1 MSEQNNEVKFLVN
14 ALAET
19 IAVGRQRALYSGQ
32 FNGNTK
38 RTKLWDE
45 FGYPDTVSFDML
57 YRAYRRNSAAYAGI
71 HKTLDSCWV
80 DKPVII
86 EGPLVDKSTK
96 ETEWEKT
103 VTKLLKKHW
112 AKIKDADRRNMVG
125 HYSAIILQIKDNR
138 PWSEPVNTALVKTLG
153 EAALVKL
160 IPAWESQIKP
170 NNYDIDTMSP
180 TYGEPVDYTFNE
192 QPVGDD
198 GTYGNVRSV
207 IVHPDRVI
215 ILAEG
220 SEDDNMLS
228 GVPLNEA
235 GYNDLL
241 DIEKTKGGSAEGFLK
256 NASRQLGIEFSKE
269 TDMATIKKAAVEAG
283 FKDLG
288 EALNDKV
295 SRMNRGIDAA
305 LVMQAGQAS
314 VLSVAAADPTPT
326 WTVSANSYASTIRCP
341 FNILFG
347 KQTGNLAS
355 TEDKKAWAAT
365 CNERRSSWLSWII
378 TAIIEKWCNIGV
390 IDQPKTDEITVDWSD
405 LLAPGDSEKLDN
417 MGKLSDIAQKTQ
429 QAYGTP
435 AVEINE
441 IRAAGEL
448 EPIKEPIEPVGADES
463 AKKTDPLTGD
473 QIEQP
478 AKTGQP
484 DNSAQ

>member
-1 MSEQNNEVKFLVN
+1 VSEENNEVVFLVN

-19 IAVGRQRALYSGQ
+19 MAIGRQRALYTGQ

-86 EGPLVDKSTK
+86 DGPVADKSKK

-103 VTKLLKKHW
+103 VTRLLKKHW

-138 PWSEPVNTALVKTLG
+138 PWSEPVDTVLVGKLG

-170 NNYDIDTMSP
+170 SNYDIDTLSD
-180 TYGEPVDYTFNE
+180 TYGQPISYTFNE

-207 IVHPDRVI
+207 TVHPSRVI

-220 SEDDNMLS
+220 SEDENMLS
-228 GVPLNEA
+228 GIPLNEA

-241 DIEKTKGGSAEGFLK
+241 DIEKSKGGSAEGFLK
-256 NASRQLGIEFSKE
+256 NASRQLGIHFDGQ
-269 TDMATIKKAAVEAG
+269 TDMKTIADQAKEAG
-283 FKDLG
+283 YKTLN
-288 EALNDKV
+288 EAMNDKINKL
-295 SRMNRGIDAA
+295 NRGTDSA
-305 LVMQAGQAS
+305 LVTQSGTTS
-314 VLSVAAADPTPT
+314 VLSVAPADPTPT
-326 WTVSANSYASTIRCP
+326 WTVSANSYSSTIRCP

-365 CNERRSSWLSWII
+365 CNERRNGWLSWVLTVTIQR
-378 TAIIEKWCNIGV
+378 WCDIGMLS
-390 IDQPKTDEITVDWSD
+390 QPVNGEITVDWSD

-417 MGKLSDIAQKTQ
+417 MGKMADIAQKTQ
-429 QAYGTP
+429 QAFGTSS
-435 AVEINE
+435 VEPNE

-448 EPIKEPIEPVGADES
+448 EPLEEPKRPDPN
-463 AKKTDPLTGD
+463 AKPTGKDPLND
-473 QIEQP
+473 DDSEI
-478 AKTGQP
+478 
-484 DNSAQ
+484 

>member
-1 MSEQNNEVKFLVN
+1 MSDTNNEVQFLVN
-14 ALAET
+14 ALADQV
-19 IAVGRQRALYSGQ
+19 AVGRQRALYAGQ

-45 FGYPDTVSFDML
+45 FGYPDTVTFDML
-57 YRAYRRNSAAYAGI
+57 YRAYRRNSSAYAGV
-71 HKTLDSCWV
+71 HKTLDSCWI

-86 EGPLVDKSTK
+86 EGPLVDKSKK
-96 ETEWEKT
+96 ETDWEKT
-103 VTKLLKKHW
+103 VTRLLKKHW
-112 AKIKDADRRNMVG
+112 SKIKDADRRNLVG

-138 PWSEPVNTALVKTLG
+138 DWWDPVDTKLVKQLG

-170 NNYDIDTMSP
+170 GNYDIDTQSN
-180 TYGEPVDYTFNE
+180 TYGQPVNYTFNE
-192 QPVGDD
+192 QPVGND
-198 GTYGNVRSV
+198 GTYGNIRS
-207 IVHPDRVI
+207 ITIHPSRVI

-228 GVPLNEA
+228 GIPLNEA

-241 DIEKTKGGSAEGFLK
+241 DIEKSKGGSAEGFLK
-256 NASRQLGIEFSKE
+256 NASRQLGIEFDKE
-269 TDMATIKKAAVEAG
+269 TDMATLGKAAVAAG

-288 EALNDKV
+288 DALNEKV
-295 SRMNRGIDAA
+295 LRMSKGTDAA
-305 LVMQAGQAS
+305 LVMQAGKAS

-326 WTVSANSYASTIRCP
+326 FTVSANSYSSTILCP
-341 FNILFG
+341 FNILYG

-355 TEDKKAWAAT
+355 TEDKTAWAIR
-365 CNERRSSWLSWII
+365 CNERRNGWLSWVITEVVQLWCDVGII
-378 TAIIEKWCNIGV
+378 G
-390 IDQPKTDEITVDWSD
+390 QPKTGEITVDWSD

-417 MGKLSDIAQKTQ
+417 MGKLADIAQKTQ

-448 EPIKEPIEPVGADES
+448 EPMTEPPEPDPN
-463 AKKTDPLTGD
+463 AKPTGKDPLNGD
-473 QIEQP
+473 DDSDP
-478 AKTGQP
+478 NRDT
-484 DNSAQ
+484 DNTPQ

>member
-1 MSEQNNEVKFLVN
+1 MSDTNNEVQFLVN
-14 ALAET
+14 ALADQV
-19 IAVGRQRALYSGQ
+19 AVGRQRALYAGQ

-45 FGYPDTVSFDML
+45 FGYPDTVTFDML
-57 YRAYRRNSAAYAGI
+57 YRAYRRNSSAYAGV
-71 HKTLDSCWV
+71 HKTLDSCWI

-86 EGPLVDKSTK
+86 EGPLVDKSKK
-96 ETEWEKT
+96 ETDWEKA
-103 VTKLLKKHW
+103 VTRLLKKHW
-112 AKIKDADRRNMVG
+112 SKIKDADRRNLVG
-125 HYSAIILQIKDNR
+125 HYSAIIMQIKDNR
-138 PWSEPVNTALVKTLG
+138 NWWEPVDAALVKRLG

-170 NNYDIDTMSP
+170 GNYDIDTLSE
-180 TYGEPVDYTFNE
+180 TYGKPVNYTFNE

-198 GTYGNVRSV
+198 STYGNIRS
-207 IVHPDRVI
+207 ITVHPSRVI

-228 GVPLNEA
+228 GIPLNEA

-241 DIEKTKGGSAEGFLK
+241 DIEKAKGGSAEGFLK

-269 TDMATIKKAAVEAG
+269 TDMATLGKAAVTAG

-288 EALNDKV
+288 DALNDKIV
-295 SRMNRGIDAA
+295 RMNRGTDAA

-314 VLSVAAADPTPT
+314 VLSVAPADPTPT
-326 WTVSANSYASTIRCP
+326 FTVSANSYSSTILCP
-341 FNILFG
+341 FNILYG

-355 TEDKKAWAAT
+355 TEDKTAWAIR
-365 CNERRSSWLSWII
+365 CNERRNGWLSWVITEVVQRWCDVGII
-378 TAIIEKWCNIGV
+378 G
-390 IDQPKTDEITVDWSD
+390 QPKTNEITVDWSD

-417 MGKLSDIAQKTQ
+417 MGKLADIAYKTQ

-435 AVEINE
+435 AVEVNE

-448 EPIKEPIEPVGADES
+448 EPIKEPAEPDPN
-463 AKKTDPLTGD
+463 AKPTGKDPLNGD
-473 QIEQP
+473 DDSDP
-478 AKTGQP
+478 NRDT
-484 DNSAQ
+484 NRTAQ

>member
-1 MSEQNNEVKFLVN
+1 MSEQNNEVAFLVN
-14 ALAET
+14 ALADT
-19 IAVGRQRALYSGQ
+19 IALGRQRALYTGQ

-86 EGPLVDKSTK
+86 DGPVADKSKK
-96 ETEWEKT
+96 ETEWEKI

-138 PWSEPVNTALVKTLG
+138 PWSEPVDVSLVAKLG

-170 NNYDIDTMSP
+170 GSYDIDTLSD
-180 TYGEPVDYTFNE
+180 TYGQPINYTFNE

-207 IVHPDRVI
+207 TVHPNRVI

-220 SEDDNMLS
+220 SEDENMLS
-228 GVPLNEA
+228 GIPLNEA

-241 DIEKTKGGSAEGFLK
+241 DIEKAKGGSAEGFLK
-256 NASRQLGIEFSKE
+256 NASRQLGIHFDGQ
-269 TDMATIKKAAVEAG
+269 TDMKTIADQAKEAG
-283 FKDLG
+283 YKDLG
-288 EALNDKV
+288 EAMNDKI
-295 SRMNRGIDAA
+295 SKLNRGTDSA
-305 LVMQAGQAS
+305 LVTQSGTTS

-365 CNERRSSWLSWII
+365 CNERRNSWLSWVLTMTIQR
-378 TAIIEKWCNIGV
+378 WCDIGV
-390 IDQPKTDEITVDWSD
+390 IAQPTKGEITVDWSD

-417 MGKLSDIAQKTQ
+417 MGKMADIAQKTQ

-435 AVEINE
+435 AVEVNE

-448 EPIKEPIEPVGADES
+448 EPIQEAKQPDPKARPIG
-463 AKKTDPLTGD
+463 KDPLND
-473 QIEQP
+473 DDSEI
-478 AKTGQP
+478 
-484 DNSAQ
+484 

>member
-1 MSEQNNEVKFLVN
+1 MSDTNNEVHFLVN
-14 ALAET
+14 ALAD
-19 IAVGRQRALYSGQ
+19 AARVGRDRALYAGQ

-45 FGYPDTVSFDML
+45 FGYPDTVTFEML
-57 YRAYRRNSAAYAGI
+57 HRAYRRNSSAYAGV
-71 HKTLDSCWV
+71 HKTLDSCWI

-86 EGPLVDKSTK
+86 EGPLVDKSKK

-103 VTKLLKKHW
+103 VTRLLKKHW
-112 AKIKDADRRNMVG
+112 AKIKDADRRNLVG

-138 PWSEPVNTALVKTLG
+138 DWAEPVDISLVKRLG

-170 NNYDIDTMSP
+170 GNYDIDTLSE
-180 TYGEPVDYTFNE
+180 TYGQPVNYTFNE

-198 GTYGNVRSV
+198 GTYGNIRSV
-207 IVHPDRVI
+207 TVHPSRVI

-228 GVPLNEA
+228 GIPLNEA

-241 DIEKTKGGSAEGFLK
+241 DIEKAKGGSAEGFLK

-269 TDMATIKKAAVEAG
+269 TDMATLKKAATDAG

-288 EALNDKV
+288 DALNDKIV
-295 SRMNRGIDAA
+295 RMNRGTDAA

-314 VLSVAAADPTPT
+314 VLSVAPADPTPT
-326 WTVSANSYASTIRCP
+326 WTVSANSYSSTILCP
-341 FNILFG
+341 FNMLYG

-355 TEDKKAWAAT
+355 TEDKTAWAIR
-365 CNERRSSWLSWII
+365 CNERRSGWQSWLI
-378 TAIIEKWCNIGV
+378 TAVVQRWCDVGV
-390 IDQPKTDEITVDWSD
+390 IPQPKTSEITVDWSD

-417 MGKLSDIAQKTQ
+417 MGKLADIAYKTQ

-448 EPIKEPIEPVGADES
+448 EPIKEQPTPDPT
-463 AKKTDPLTGD
+463 AKQTVKDPLTD
-473 QIEQP
+473 DDDRDP
-478 AKTGQP
+478 NRDT
-484 DNSAQ
+484 NSTAQ

>member
-1 MSEQNNEVKFLVN
+1 VSEQKDEIQFLVN
-14 ALAET
+14 TLAET
-19 IAVGRQRALYSGQ
+19 MSAGRQRALYAGQ

-45 FGYPDTVSFDML
+45 FGYPDIVSFDML

-86 EGPLVDKSTK
+86 DGPVADKSKK
-96 ETEWEKT
+96 ETDWEKK

-138 PWSEPVNTALVKTLG
+138 AWSDPVDTALVAKLG

-170 NNYDIDTMSP
+170 GNYDIDTLSD
-180 TYGEPVDYTFNE
+180 TYGQPINYTFNE

-207 IVHPDRVI
+207 TVHPSRVI

-220 SEDDNMLS
+220 SEDENMLS
-228 GVPLNEA
+228 GIPLNEA

-241 DIEKTKGGSAEGFLK
+241 DIEKAKGGSAEGFLK
-256 NASRQLGIEFSKE
+256 NASRQLGIQFDDK
-269 TDMATIKKAAVEAG
+269 TDMEFIADQATKAG
-283 FKDLG
+283 YKDLG
-288 EALNDKV
+288 EAMNDKI
-295 SRMNRGIDAA
+295 SKLNRGTDSA
-305 LVMQAGQAS
+305 LVTQSGTTS

-365 CNERRSSWLSWII
+365 CNERRGSFMSWII
-378 TAIIEKWCNIGV
+378 TTVIERWCDIGV
-390 IDQPKTDEITVDWSD
+390 IPQPTNGEITVDWSD

-417 MGKLSDIAQKTQ
+417 MGKMADVAYKTQ
-429 QAYGTP
+429 QAYGSS

-441 IRAAGEL
+441 VRAAGEL
-448 EPIKEPIEPVGADES
+448 EPIKEPAKPNPDE
-463 AKKTDPLTGD
+463 KLTDKDPLTD
-473 QIEQP
+473 
-478 AKTGQP
+478 
-484 DNSAQ
+484 DNDSETPNRDANSTAQ

>member
-1 MSEQNNEVKFLVN
+1 MSEQNNEVAFLVN

-19 IAVGRQRALYSGQ
+19 MAMGRQRALYTGQ

-86 EGPLVDKSTK
+86 DGPVADKSKK

-138 PWSEPVNTALVKTLG
+138 PWSEPVDFSLVAKLG
-153 EAALVKL
+153 EVALVKL

-170 NNYDIDTMSP
+170 GSYDIDTLSD
-180 TYGEPVDYTFNE
+180 TYGQPINYTFNE

-207 IVHPDRVI
+207 TVHPSRVI

-220 SEDDNMLS
+220 SEDENMLS
-228 GVPLNEA
+228 GIPLNEA

-241 DIEKTKGGSAEGFLK
+241 DIEKAKGGSAEGFLK
-256 NASRQLGIEFSKE
+256 NASRQLGIHFDGQ
-269 TDMATIKKAAVEAG
+269 TDMKTIADQAKEAG
-283 FKDLG
+283 YKDLG
-288 EALNDKV
+288 EAMNDKI
-295 SRMNRGIDAA
+295 SKLNRGTDSA
-305 LVMQAGQAS
+305 LVTQSGTTS

-365 CNERRSSWLSWII
+365 CNERRNSWLSWVLTVTIQR
-378 TAIIEKWCNIGV
+378 WCDIGM
-390 IDQPKTDEITVDWSD
+390 ISQPVNGEITVDWSD

-417 MGKLSDIAQKTQ
+417 MGKMADIAQKTQ
-429 QAYGTP
+429 QAFGTSS
-435 AVEINE
+435 VEPNE

-448 EPIKEPIEPVGADES
+448 EPLKEVNQPDPN
-463 AKKTDPLTGD
+463 AKPTGKDPLNDDGSE
-473 QIEQP
+473 I
-478 AKTGQP
+478 
-484 DNSAQ
+484 

>member
-1 MSEQNNEVKFLVN
+1 MSDTNNEVQFLVN
-14 ALAET
+14 ALADQV
-19 IAVGRQRALYSGQ
+19 AVGRQRALYAGQ

-45 FGYPDTVSFDML
+45 FGYPDTVTFDML
-57 YRAYRRNSAAYAGI
+57 YRAYRRNSSAYAGV
-71 HKTLDSCWV
+71 HKTLDSCWI

-86 EGPLVDKSTK
+86 EGPLVDKSKK

-112 AKIKDADRRNMVG
+112 SKIKDADRRNLVG

-138 PWSEPVNTALVKTLG
+138 DWSQPVDTALVKRLG

-170 NNYDIDTMSP
+170 GNYDIDTLSD
-180 TYGEPVDYTFNE
+180 TYGQPVNYTFNE

-198 GTYGNVRSV
+198 GTYGNIRSV
-207 IVHPDRVI
+207 TVHPSRVI

-228 GVPLNEA
+228 GIPLNEA

-241 DIEKTKGGSAEGFLK
+241 DIEKAKGGSAEGFLK

-269 TDMATIKKAAVEAG
+269 TDMATLKKAATDAG

-288 EALNDKV
+288 DALNDKIV
-295 SRMNRGIDAA
+295 RMNRGTDAA

-314 VLSVAAADPTPT
+314 VLSVAPADPTPT
-326 WTVSANSYASTIRCP
+326 WTVSANSYSSTILCP
-341 FNILFG
+341 FNMLYG

-355 TEDKKAWAAT
+355 TEDKTAWAIR
-365 CNERRSSWLSWII
+365 CNERRNGWQSWLI
-378 TAIIEKWCNIGV
+378 TAVVQRWCDIGV
-390 IDQPKTDEITVDWSD
+390 IAQPKTNEITVDWSD

-417 MGKLSDIAQKTQ
+417 MAKLADIAQKTQ

-448 EPIKEPIEPVGADES
+448 EPIKDPKEPDPN
-463 AKKTDPLTGD
+463 AKPTGKDPLNGD
-473 QIEQP
+473 D
-478 AKTGQP
+478 
-484 DNSAQ
+484 DNSDPNRDTNRTAQ

>member
-1 MSEQNNEVKFLVN
+1 MSEQSNEVTFLVN
-14 ALAET
+14 ALAGA
-19 IAVGRQRALYSGQ
+19 IGRQRALYAGQ

-71 HKTLDSCWV
+71 HKTLDTCWV
-80 DKPVII
+80 DEPVVVD
-86 EGPLVDKSTK
+86 GPKANESKDTN
-96 ETEWEKT
+96 EWEKA
-103 VTKLLKKHW
+103 VTRLLKKHW

-125 HYSAIILQIKDNR
+125 HYSAIILQIRDNR
-138 PWSEPVNTALVKTLG
+138 PWSEPVDTAIVKQLG
-153 EAALVKL
+153 EAALVKM
-160 IPAWESQIKP
+160 IPVWESQIKP
-170 NNYDIDTMSP
+170 NNYDIDTLSP
-180 TYGEPVDYTFNE
+180 TYGQPVDYTFNE

-207 IVHPDRVI
+207 RVHPDRVI

-256 NASRQLGIEFSKE
+256 NASRQLGIEFTKD
-269 TDMATIKKAAVEAG
+269 TDMDTLKKAAIDAG

-288 EALNDKV
+288 EALNEKIG
-295 SRMNRGIDAA
+295 RMNRGTDSA

-314 VLSVAAADPTPT
+314 VLSVAAADPTPS
-326 WTVSANSYASTIRCP
+326 WTVSANSYSSTIRCP

-355 TEDKKAWAAT
+355 TEDNKSWAGT
-365 CNERRSSWLSWII
+365 CNGRRNGWQTWVITTVVQRWADVGII
-378 TAIIEKWCNIGV
+378 SQSVNG
-390 IDQPKTDEITVDWSD
+390 EITVTWSD
-405 LLAPGDSEKLDN
+405 LLAPSEKD
-417 MGKLSDIAQKTQ
+417 KIANTKDMAQVAKDTQ
-429 QAYGTP
+429 QAFGAP
-435 AVEINE
+435 AFTEDE
-441 IRAAGEL
+441 IRELAGYDPL
-448 EPIKEPIEPVGADES
+448 PSADKPKGADES

-473 QIEQP
+473 EIEQP

-484 DNSAQ
+484 DNIA

>member
-1 MSEQNNEVKFLVN
+1 MSDTNNEVQFLVN
-14 ALAET
+14 ALADQV
-19 IAVGRQRALYSGQ
+19 AVGRQRALYAGQ

-45 FGYPDTVSFDML
+45 FGYPDTVTFDML
-57 YRAYRRNSAAYAGI
+57 YRAYRRNSSAYAGV
-71 HKTLDSCWV
+71 HKTLDSCWI

-86 EGPLVDKSTK
+86 EGPLVDKSKK
-96 ETEWEKT
+96 ETDWEKT
-103 VTKLLKKHW
+103 VTRLLKKHW
-112 AKIKDADRRNMVG
+112 SKIKDADRRNLVG
-125 HYSAIILQIKDNR
+125 HYSAIIMQIKDNR
-138 PWSEPVNTALVKTLG
+138 NWWEPVDTALVKRLG

-170 NNYDIDTMSP
+170 GNYDIDTLSD
-180 TYGEPVDYTFNE
+180 TYGKPVSYTFNE

-198 GTYGNVRSV
+198 SAYGNIRSV
-207 IVHPDRVI
+207 TVHPSRVI

-228 GVPLNEA
+228 GIPLNEA

-241 DIEKTKGGSAEGFLK
+241 DIEKAKGGSAEGFLK

-269 TDMATIKKAAVEAG
+269 TDMATLGKAAVTAG

-288 EALNDKV
+288 DALNDKIV
-295 SRMNRGIDAA
+295 RMNRGTDAA

-314 VLSVAAADPTPT
+314 VLSVAPADPTPT
-326 WTVSANSYASTIRCP
+326 FTVSANSYSSTILCP
-341 FNILFG
+341 FNILYG

-355 TEDKKAWAAT
+355 TEDKTAWAIR
-365 CNERRSSWLSWII
+365 CNERRNGWLSWVITEVVQRWCDVGII
-378 TAIIEKWCNIGV
+378 G
-390 IDQPKTDEITVDWSD
+390 QPKTNEITVDWSD

-417 MGKLSDIAQKTQ
+417 MGKLADIAYKTQ

-435 AVEINE
+435 AVEVNE

-448 EPIKEPIEPVGADES
+448 EPIKEPAEPDPN
-463 AKKTDPLTGD
+463 AKPTGKDPLNGD
-473 QIEQP
+473 DDSDP
-478 AKTGQP
+478 NRDT
-484 DNSAQ
+484 NRTAQ

>member
-1 MSEQNNEVKFLVN
+1 MSEQNNEVAFLVN

-19 IAVGRQRALYSGQ
+19 MAMGRQRALYTGQ

-86 EGPLVDKSTK
+86 DGPVADKAKK

-138 PWSEPVNTALVKTLG
+138 PWSEPVDFSLVAKLG

-170 NNYDIDTMSP
+170 GSYDIDTLSD
-180 TYGEPVDYTFNE
+180 TYGQPINYTFNE

-207 IVHPDRVI
+207 TVHPSRVI

-220 SEDDNMLS
+220 SEDENMLS
-228 GVPLNEA
+228 GIPLNEA

-241 DIEKTKGGSAEGFLK
+241 DIEKAKGGSAEGFLK
-256 NASRQLGIEFSKE
+256 NASRQLGIHFDGQ
-269 TDMATIKKAAVEAG
+269 TDMKTIADQAKEAG
-283 FKDLG
+283 YKDLG
-288 EALNDKV
+288 EAMNDKI
-295 SRMNRGIDAA
+295 SKLNRGTDSA
-305 LVMQAGQAS
+305 LVTQSGTTS

-326 WTVSANSYASTIRCP
+326 WTVSANSYSSTIRCP

-365 CNERRSSWLSWII
+365 CNERRNGWLSWVLTVTIQR
-378 TAIIEKWCNIGV
+378 WCDIGMLS
-390 IDQPKTDEITVDWSD
+390 QPVNGEITVDWSD

-417 MGKLSDIAQKTQ
+417 MGKMADIAQKTQ
-429 QAYGTP
+429 QAFGTSS
-435 AVEINE
+435 VEPNE

-448 EPIKEPIEPVGADES
+448 EPLEES
-463 AKKTDPLTGD
+463 KRPDPNAKLTGKDPLND
-473 QIEQP
+473 DDSEI
-478 AKTGQP
+478 
-484 DNSAQ
+484 

>member
-45 FGYPDTVSFDML
+45 FGYPDTVTFDML

-80 DKPVII
+80 DEPVVVD
-86 EGPLVDKSTK
+86 GPESNESKDTN
-96 ETEWEKT
+96 EWEKV
-103 VTKLLKKHW
+103 VTRLLKKHW

-125 HYSAIILQIKDNR
+125 HYSAIILQIKDSR
-138 PWSEPVNTALVKTLG
+138 PWSEPVDTALVKRLG
-153 EAALVKL
+153 EAALVKM
-160 IPAWESQIKP
+160 IPVWESQIKP

-180 TYGEPVDYTFNE
+180 TYGQPVDYTFNE

-207 IVHPDRVI
+207 LVHPSRVI

-256 NASRQLGIEFSKE
+256 NASRQLGIEFTKD
-269 TDMATIKKAAVEAG
+269 TDMATLKKAAVEAG

-288 EALNDKV
+288 EALNEKIG
-295 SRMNRGIDAA
+295 RMNRGTDSA

-314 VLSVAAADPTPT
+314 VLSVAAADPTPS
-326 WTVSANSYASTIRCP
+326 WTVSANSYSSTIRCP

-355 TEDKKAWAAT
+355 TEDNKSWAGT
-365 CNERRSSWLSWII
+365 CNGRRNGWQTWVITTVVQRWADVGII
-378 TAIIEKWCNIGV
+378 T
-390 IDQPKTDEITVDWSD
+390 QPVNGEITVTWSD
-405 LLAPGDSEKLDN
+405 LLAPSEKD
-417 MGKLSDIAQKTQ
+417 KIANTKDMAQVAKDTQ
-429 QAYGTP
+429 QAFGAP
-435 AVEINE
+435 AFTEDE
-441 IRAAGEL
+441 IRELAGYDPL
-448 EPIKEPIEPVGADES
+448 PSADKPKGADES

-473 QIEQP
+473 EIEQP

-484 DNSAQ
+484 DNISQ

>member
-1 MSEQNNEVKFLVN
+1 MSDTNNEVQFLVN
-14 ALAET
+14 ALADQV
-19 IAVGRQRALYSGQ
+19 AVGRQRALYAGQ

-45 FGYPDTVSFDML
+45 FGYPDTVTFDML
-57 YRAYRRNSAAYAGI
+57 YRAYRRNSSAYAGV
-71 HKTLDSCWV
+71 HKTLDSCWI

-86 EGPLVDKSTK
+86 EGPLVDKSKK
-96 ETEWEKT
+96 ETDWEKT
-103 VTKLLKKHW
+103 VTRILKKHW
-112 AKIKDADRRNMVG
+112 SKIKDADRRNLVG

-138 PWSEPVNTALVKTLG
+138 NWWEPVDTALVKRLG

-170 NNYDIDTMSP
+170 GNYDIDTLSD
-180 TYGEPVDYTFNE
+180 TYGKPVSYTFNE

-198 GTYGNVRSV
+198 STYGNIRSV
-207 IVHPDRVI
+207 TVHPSRVI

-228 GVPLNEA
+228 GIPLNEA

-241 DIEKTKGGSAEGFLK
+241 DIEKSKGGSAEGFLK
-256 NASRQLGIEFSKE
+256 NASRQLGIEFDKE
-269 TDMATIKKAAVEAG
+269 TDMATLGKAAVAAG

-288 EALNDKV
+288 DALNEKV
-295 SRMNRGIDAA
+295 LRMSKGTDAA
-305 LVMQAGQAS
+305 LVMQAGKAS

-326 WTVSANSYASTIRCP
+326 FTVSANSYSSTILCP
-341 FNILFG
+341 FNILYG

-355 TEDKKAWAAT
+355 TEDKTAWAIR
-365 CNERRSSWLSWII
+365 CNERRNGWLSWVITEVVQRWCDVGII
-378 TAIIEKWCNIGV
+378 G
-390 IDQPKTDEITVDWSD
+390 QPKTNEITVDWSD

-417 MGKLSDIAQKTQ
+417 MGKLADIAQKTQ

-448 EPIKEPIEPVGADES
+448 EPMTEPPEPDPNEKPTG
-463 AKKTDPLTGD
+463 KDPLNGD
-473 QIEQP
+473 D
-478 AKTGQP
+478 
-484 DNSAQ
+484 DNSDPNRDTNRTEK

>member
-19 IAVGRQRALYSGQ
+19 IAVGRQRALYTGQ

-45 FGYPDTVSFDML
+45 FGYPDTVTFDML
-57 YRAYRRNSAAYAGI
+57 HRAYRRNSAAFAGI

-86 EGPLVDKSTK
+86 EGPLAAKSTE

-112 AKIKDADRRNMVG
+112 EKIKDADRRNMVG

-138 PWSEPVNTALVKTLG
+138 PWSEPVDTVLVNRLG
-153 EAALVKL
+153 EAALVKV

-207 IVHPDRVI
+207 LVHPDRVI

-228 GVPLNEA
+228 GIPLNEA

-241 DIEKTKGGSAEGFLK
+241 DIEKAKGGSAEGFLK
-256 NASRQLGIEFSKE
+256 NASRQLGISFDSQ
-269 TDMATIKKAAVEAG
+269 TNMQTIADQAIKAG
-283 FKDLG
+283 YKDIG
-288 EALNDKV
+288 EAMNDKIGKL
-295 SRMNRGIDAA
+295 NRGTDSA
-305 LVMQAGQAS
+305 LVTQSGTTS

-365 CNERRSSWLSWII
+365 CNERRNSWMSWVI
-378 TAIIEKWCNIGV
+378 TTLIERWCNIGV
-390 IDQPKTDEITVDWSD
+390 IAQPKTDEITVDWSD

-417 MGKLSDIAQKTQ
+417 MGKLADIAQKTQ

-448 EPIKEPIEPVGADES
+448 EPIKEPVEPKGADES

-473 QIEQP
+473 AIEQP

>member
-1 MSEQNNEVKFLVN
+1 VSDTNNEVQFLVN
-14 ALAET
+14 ALADQV
-19 IAVGRQRALYSGQ
+19 AVGRQRALYAGQ

-38 RTKLWDE
+38 RTTLWEE
-45 FGYPDTVSFDML
+45 FGYPDTVTFDML
-57 YRAYRRNSAAYAGI
+57 YRAYRRNSSAYAGV
-71 HKTLDSCWV
+71 HKTLDSCWI

-86 EGPLVDKSTK
+86 EGPLVDKSKK

-103 VTKLLKKHW
+103 VTRLLKKHW
-112 AKIKDADRRNMVG
+112 SKIKDADRRNLVG
-125 HYSAIILQIKDNR
+125 HYSAIIMQIKDNR
-138 PWSEPVNTALVKTLG
+138 NWWEPVDTALVKRLG

-170 NNYDIDTMSP
+170 GNYDIDTLSD
-180 TYGEPVDYTFNE
+180 TYGQPVSYTFNE

-198 GTYGNVRSV
+198 STYGNIRSV
-207 IVHPDRVI
+207 TVHPSRVI

-228 GVPLNEA
+228 GIPLNEA

-241 DIEKTKGGSAEGFLK
+241 DIEKSKGGSAEGFLK
-256 NASRQLGIEFSKE
+256 NASRQLGIEFDKE
-269 TDMATIKKAAVEAG
+269 TDMATLGKAAVAAG

-288 EALNDKV
+288 DALNEKV
-295 SRMNRGIDAA
+295 LRMSKGTDAA
-305 LVMQAGQAS
+305 LVMQAGKAS

-326 WTVSANSYASTIRCP
+326 FTVSANSYSSTILCP
-341 FNILFG
+341 FNILYG

-355 TEDKKAWAAT
+355 TEDKTAWAIR
-365 CNERRSSWLSWII
+365 CNERRNGWLSWVITEVVQRWCDVGII
-378 TAIIEKWCNIGV
+378 G
-390 IDQPKTDEITVDWSD
+390 QPKTNEITVDWSD

-417 MGKLSDIAQKTQ
+417 MGKLADIAQKTQ

-448 EPIKEPIEPVGADES
+448 EPMTEPPEPDPN
-463 AKKTDPLTGD
+463 AKPTAKDPLNGD
-473 QIEQP
+473 D
-478 AKTGQP
+478 
-484 DNSAQ
+484 DNSDPNRDTNRTAQ

>member
-1 MSEQNNEVKFLVN
+1 MSEHNSEVSFLVN
-14 ALAET
+14 AITDA
-19 IAVGRQRALYSGQ
+19 IGRQRALYAGQ

-45 FGYPDTVSFDML
+45 FGYPDTVNFDML
-57 YRAYRRNSAAYAGI
+57 YRAYRRNSAAYAGV

-80 DKPVII
+80 DKPVVI
-86 EGPLVDKSTK
+86 EGPEADESKQTTK
-96 ETEWEKT
+96 WEKT
-103 VTKLLKKHW
+103 VTQLLKKHW

-125 HYSAIILQIKDNR
+125 RYSALILQVKDGR
-138 PWSEPVNTALVKTLG
+138 AWSEPVDTALVKMLG
-153 EAALVKL
+153 LAAFVKL
-160 IPAWESQIKP
+160 IPVWESQIKP
-170 NNYDIDTMSP
+170 GNYDTDTFSP
-180 TYGEPVDYTFNE
+180 TYQQPVNYMFNE
-192 QPVGDD
+192 QPVGND
-198 GTYGNVRSV
+198 GTYGQVRS
-207 IVHPDRVI
+207 ITVHPDRVI

-220 SEDDNMLS
+220 SEDDNILS
-228 GVPLNEA
+228 GIPLNEA

-269 TDMATIKKAAVEAG
+269 TDMATLKKAAIDAG

-288 EALNDKV
+288 DALNDKIA
-295 SRMNRGIDAA
+295 RMNRGSDSA

-314 VLSVAAADPTPT
+314 VLSVAAADPTPS

-365 CNERRSSWLSWII
+365 CNERRNSFMSWLI
-378 TAIIEKWCNIGV
+378 TAVIEKWCNIG
-390 IDQPKTDEITVDWSD
+390 IISQPKTNEITVVWSD

-417 MGKLSDIAQKTQ
+417 MAKMADIAQKTQ

-441 IRAAGEL
+441 VRAAGEL
-448 EPIKEPIEPVGADES
+448 DPIKEPIEPNPNAPPTG
-463 AKKTDPLTGD
+463 KDPLNGD
-473 QIEQP
+473 DDSDQNRD
-478 AKTGQP
+478 T
-484 DNSAQ
+484 DSTAQ